1 MVKYFCISLKNS
13 MFHSVFVV
21 SKLHIYLNIYFK
33 VKKNREKMLLIIIFF
48 VFLHN

>member
-13 MFHSVFVV
+13 IFHSVFVV
-21 SKLHIYLNIYFK
+21 SKLHIYLK